1 MKYDVIVVGAGSAG
15 SVVASRLSEDP
26 ERSVLLLEAGPDYP
40 DFDKLPDELK
50 YGYAT
55 AADIMVSDD
64 HNWQFTGKGTETSE
78 PMLVPR
84 GKVTGG
90 TSAING
96 QVFLRGQTHDFELWE
111 SLGNDE
117 WGFEKV
123 LPFFRKLET
132 DMDFHDDFHGT
143 DGPIVCHRF
152 KKEEWL
158 PAQTAFYNASRE
170 LGHPDCPDFNQPD
183 ASGIGPFPSNNPN
196 GIRISTALGHLNL
209 ARHRLNLTIRADCM
223 AHRLIFDGK
232 RVTGIEVESA
242 GEKFIVEADE
252 IVLSSGSIG
261 NPHLLMLSGV
271 GPAANLNKV
280 GVPVV
285 HDLPG
290 VGQNFSDHPL
300 ISIDFRTKPDFPLDG
315 MAPRIQVGMRYT
327 ATGSDLPNDM
337 MMWPSN
343 FATERMNRG
352 GDRMVPIGIRIT
364 AGLYLAKSKGE
375 ITLVSTDPHVQPF
388 LDYHLLEDPFDK
400 ERAREAVRLAV
411 DMAKHPDFADIIEER
426 IDPTDADLESDD
438 TLNEW
443 LMREITTGQHLTS
456 TCRMGPASE
465 PTAVVDQ
472 YNKVHGIEG
481 LRIADASV
489 MPDCVRANTNVTT
502 MMIGERVADFMRSG
516 R

>member
-327 ATGSDLPNDM
+327 AAGSDLPNDM

-502 MMIGERVADFMRSG
+502 MMIGERVADFMRTG